1 MAGDPRNDPR
11 AHDLLGA
18 DPGVVSSLVGMFR
31 TVAMQAQSTADG
43 LHGAA
48 SDATWTG
55 SAASAFRQ
63 GVGQLPADLN
73 KVTSSYQEAA
83 GALAAYEG
91 ELSSLKPA
99 FQSIVSQ
106 LGSADGAL
114 ANAKS
119 SLSNAQSELNTAQS
133 KLTATAMTHPLAANP
148 LPAVPLSSPL
158 HTAVNAASS
167 AVGNAQGE
175 ISALS
180 ARGFSILDEF
190 ESARNAAEGRVS
202 SASHIPPHRSFWDSV
217 FHDIGN
223 GLSAF
228 GHFVA
233 GIGVGIWNSV
243 TGTVGAF
250 EDFVNDPTL
259 ANFGKLASDV
269 AVDASIV
276 LLAAAAPEA
285 LGLVGAAEVAG
296 EGAAEEGVTLAAR
309 LATLG
314 KGADGVA
321 KGAVGLKALTDLGQG
336 HYAQAGID
344 GVFIALPGGDSL
356 ANAAHVG
363 DAAAEEA
370 VSASEAVQTYK
381 FFADHGVPPD
391 LALALMSD
399 GEVDAVLPRVSDLS
413 SKADIGAA
421 ARSTAAQAVKAARV
435 AATVGRPV
443 AFAADSVK
451 DKVQE
456 ITTSRVDQ
464 LLHPEPSTCP

>member
-1 MAGDPRNDPR
+1 
-11 AHDLLGA
+11 
-18 DPGVVSSLVGMFR
+18 MFR

-48 SDATWTG
+48 NDATWTG

-63 GVGQLPADLN
+63 GVGQLPGDLN

-83 GALAAYEG
+83 DALAAYEG

-99 FQSIVSQ
+99 FQSVVSQ

-114 ANAKS
+114 ANAQS
-119 SLSNAQSELNTAQS
+119 SLSSAQSELNTAQS
-133 KLTATAMTHPLAANP
+133 KLTAAAMTKPLAANP
-148 LPAVPLSSPL
+148 LPTVPLTSPL

-190 ESARNAAEGRVS
+190 ESTRNAAKGRVS

-228 GHFVA
+228 GHFVE

-250 EDFVNDPTL
+250 ENFVNDPTL

-276 LLAAAAPEA
+276 VLAAAAPEA
-285 LGLVGAAEVAG
+285 LGLVGAAEVAS
-296 EGAAEEGVTLAAR
+296 EGAAEGGVTLAAR

-314 KGADGVA
+314 NGADGVA

-336 HYAQAGID
+336 HYAEAGVD
-344 GVFIALPGGDSL
+344 GVFIALPGGDSV

-363 DAAAEEA
+363 DAAAEDA
-370 VSASEAVQTYK
+370 ASVSEAAKTLQ
-381 FFADHGVPPD
+381 FWNDHGVETP
-391 LALALMSD
+391 LALALMSN
-399 GEVDAVLPRVSDLS
+399 GEVESVLPVVNDLS
-413 SKADIGAA
+413 STSDIAA
-421 ARSTAAQAVKAARV
+421 AVKSTGAQAVRSARI

-451 DKVQE
+451 DKVHE
-456 ITTSRVDQ
+456 ITTSRADQ
-464 LLHPEPSTCP
+464 LLHPEASACP

>member
-106 LGSADGAL
+106 LGSANGAL
-114 ANAKS
+114 ANAQS
-119 SLSNAQSELNTAQS
+119 SLSSAQSELSTAQS
-133 KLTATAMTHPLAANP
+133 KLTAAAVTHPLAANP

-190 ESARNAAEGRVS
+190 ESARNAAKGRVS

-243 TGTVGAF
+243 TGRLGRSRTSSTTRRS
-250 EDFVNDPTL
+250 PT
-259 ANFGKLASDV
+259 
-269 AVDASIV
+269 
-276 LLAAAAPEA
+276 
-285 LGLVGAAEVAG
+285 
-296 EGAAEEGVTLAAR
+296 
-309 LATLG
+309 
-314 KGADGVA
+314 
-321 KGAVGLKALTDLGQG
+321 
-336 HYAQAGID
+336 
-344 GVFIALPGGDSL
+344 
-356 ANAAHVG
+356 
-363 DAAAEEA
+363 
-370 VSASEAVQTYK
+370 SASSRA
-381 FFADHGVPPD
+381 
-391 LALALMSD
+391 
-399 GEVDAVLPRVSDLS
+399 
-413 SKADIGAA
+413 
-421 ARSTAAQAVKAARV
+421 
-435 AATVGRPV
+435 
-443 AFAADSVK
+443 
-451 DKVQE
+451 
-456 ITTSRVDQ
+456 TSRSMPASSCSLQ
-464 LLHPEPSTCP
+464 PRRRRWGSSAPPRWRAREPPRRA